1 MRSSAEKYKEAVER
15 NLFGAAKY
23 RINKYSGLSVTD
35 AKIKLGIRKDDS
47 MYDEQVLKLV
57 TTPKKDTQK

>member
-23 RINKYSGLSVTD
+23 RINKYSGLSLKD
-35 AKIKLGIRKDDS
+35 AMMKLGIRKDDTT
-47 MYDEQVLKLV
+47 YDEQVMKLIS
-57 TTPKKDTQK
+57 TPKKDAKK